1 MNKKL
6 QLLKHLY
13 REESD
18 PEVLKVLLEDP
29 ELRKEFSDLEEMRD
43 VLASGMGRAQPRAP
57 EPAVNLIIEAAATEP
72 GPIYM
77 GPFRRSRRRR
87 IMLLTSVITGA
98 AAVVALLILTFQPRN
113 EVQEAESLTVE
124 QEQTTPDTT
133 LKWDDSDDFIQIR
146 QSLSVVR
153 QRTSPVLWDE
163 SAVMTLDSI
172 PNNPGSS
179 LPGIHTVSTRPR

>member
-1 MNKKL
+1 ML

-18 PEVLKVLLEDP
+18 PEALQALLEDP
-29 ELRKEFSDLEEMRD
+29 ELQQEFGQLEEMRD

-57 EPAVNLIIEAAATEP
+57 EPAVNRIIEAATTEP

-77 GPFRRSRRRR
+77 GPIRRSRRRR

-113 EVQEAESLTVE
+113 EIPEAESLTE
-124 QEQTTPDTT
+124 QQEQTAPDTT
-133 LKWDDSDDFIQIR
+133 LTWDDTDDFIQIR
-146 QSLSVVR
+146 QSFSVVR
-153 QRTSPVLWDE
+153 QRTSPQLWDE

-172 PNNPGSS
+172 PNNPAGSI
-179 LPGIHTVSTRPR
+179 PGLHSVSTNPR